1 MTKEELIQ
9 LRTMLK
15 RYPRDFTVDE
25 INDDIDKQ
33 IAYIETIYEA

>member
-9 LRTMLK
+9 LRQMLK

-25 INDDIDKQ
+25 INDDITKQ
-33 IAYIETIYEA
+33 IRYIETVYEA